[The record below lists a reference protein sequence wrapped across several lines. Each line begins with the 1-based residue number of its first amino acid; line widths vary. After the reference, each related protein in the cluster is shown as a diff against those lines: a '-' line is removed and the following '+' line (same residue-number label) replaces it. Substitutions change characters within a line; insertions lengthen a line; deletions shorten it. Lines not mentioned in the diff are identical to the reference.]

1 MTTRPKVRIYR
12 SRRAEGALREQAGA
26 GRRAAE
32 DTASA
37 EQAASAAE
45 ASLEKAALDTAL
57 AERIAAVKAEELTGR
72 QLRLARRIAAM
83 HGIDVESDEE
93 AVIALRDRGVDPF
106 HRSSLSKIMAVSG
119 STSRQTVG
127 GQGAA
132 SGPEKPPT
140 GSEIALRRE
149 PQLPGSP
156 QPLGQIT
163 PARIPAG
170 RQELPSREKL
180 TEEKRAAE
188 IILIQR
194 DIARR
199 RRRKQFWLAVRLL
212 LLVGIPTL
220 IAGWY
225 YFRIA
230 TPLYET
236 KSQFLIQQAD
246 TAIVA
251 GGNSILSGIQLNP
264 DFVAVQSYLT
274 SKNAMLRLDEEIG
287 FKSAFQD
294 PALDPLLRLPER
306 VNDDTAFKTFK
317 DMVKVKYDPTEGV
330 LNMDVVAPDPALS
343 EEFSRALIR
352 YAEGMVDDMTA
363 RVREDQMAGAQQN
376 YLDAEQRVRQA
387 QAAVQEL
394 QEQMGVLDAE
404 SESSLVMNRIG
415 QLQGQLTT
423 KQLELSQLESNV
435 NPNPSRV
442 QGVRGDIDRLNQM
455 IAEARAELTEGSE
468 ARGSLAQISGQFQM
482 AQADLL
488 IRQEILASSAELLE
502 VARVEA
508 NKQVRYLSLSV
519 APIVPEA
526 AAYPKAVSNTIVAF
540 LIFLGIYLLLSLT
553 ASILREQVST

>member
-12 SRRAEGALREQAGA
+12 SKRAGAALHEQDGA

-32 DTASA
+32 EMANA
-37 EQAASAAE
+37 ERAANEAE
-45 ASLEKAALDTAL
+45 ARREKAGQDSQM

-72 QLRLARRIAAM
+72 QLRLARRIATM
-83 HGIDVESDEE
+83 HGMDVESDEE
-93 AVIALRDRGVDPF
+93 AVIALRERGVDPF
-106 HRSSLSKIMAVSG
+106 HRSSLSKVMASAG
-119 STSRQTVG
+119 TASSRAAG
-127 GQGAA
+127 GAQNRAA
-132 SGPEKPPT
+132 GPAT
-140 GSEIALRRE
+140 GSEIALRRD

-163 PARIPAG
+163 PVKVPAG
-170 RQELPSREKL
+170 KDGLPSREQL

-188 IILIQR
+188 IIRIQR

-246 TAIVA
+246 SAITAS
-251 GGNSILSGIQLNP
+251 GNSILSGIQLNP

-294 PALDPLLRLPER
+294 PSLDPLLRLPED

-330 LNMDVVAPDPALS
+330 LNMDVVAPDPELS
-343 EEFSRALIR
+343 EQYSRALIR
-352 YAEGMVDDMTA
+352 YAEGMVDDMTS

-376 YLDAEQRVRQA
+376 YLNAEQRVLQA
-387 QAAVQEL
+387 QDAVQEL
-394 QEQMGVLDAE
+394 QQQMGVFDAE
-404 SESSLVMNRIG
+404 SESSLVMNRIT
-415 QLQGQLTT
+415 QLEGQLTT
-423 KQLELSQLESNV
+423 KRLELAQLESNLS
-435 NPNPSRV
+435 PNASRV
-442 QGVRGDIDRLNQM
+442 QGVRGDIERIQQM
-455 IAEARAELTEGSE
+455 IDDSRSELTQGSDTRE
-468 ARGSLAQISGQFQM
+468 SIAEIGGRLQM
-482 AQADLL
+482 AQADLA
-488 IRQEILASSAELLE
+488 IRQELMANSAELLE

-540 LIFLGIYLLLSLT
+540 LIFLGIYLLMSLT